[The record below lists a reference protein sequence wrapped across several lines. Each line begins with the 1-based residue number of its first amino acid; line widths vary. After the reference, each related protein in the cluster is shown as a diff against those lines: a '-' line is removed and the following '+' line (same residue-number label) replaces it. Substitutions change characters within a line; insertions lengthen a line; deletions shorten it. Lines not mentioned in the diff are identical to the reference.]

1 VRPGPDEARLSSFQT
16 VVPRVDAFAPRL
28 ERESD
33 DGLRTV
39 ARLLQARAD
48 NGADLDALLPEAFA
62 LAREAAARALGQR
75 PYDVQLVAA
84 AALHAGTS
92 VGMAPGEGKTLA
104 IALAAYLNALPRTG
118 VHVVASYEHTNER
131 AYQAMA
137 PLYRFLGIEA
147 AILRTG
153 DATADL
159 RSAYAAA
166 VTYGTYSRFAFD
178 LMGDSGWPDP
188 GHDLQRG
195 HRVALVDD
203 ADTVLGAWGR
213 TPARLQATPERGGK
227 LWDEITPIGYFRR
240 YDRIGL
246 VSIAATGCIPDI
258 HHSFGLATVDMPR
271 RFPQRL
277 RRRFPLLADTLQTGL
292 DYIEERVRAA
302 RDQARPVVV
311 AVQTEELAASVR
323 TRLAARGIDHARFD
337 ATVVDQPDVAA
348 AEQILGGAGRAGAL
362 TVFTGYVPGLD
373 VPLGGPEGGDERE
386 RVIATGGLLVL
397 RLATDPE
404 QMPKPYRWAARRGEP
419 GEVQEVLVIDPLAAQ
434 TAWWSRVARYAA
446 RRVSYLMREP
456 RPGLDEFVVGLHYAH
471 IARSFERRCRPV
483 CDFDVLVEHQRERNY
498 RERRAL
504 AGEDATALR
513 ERTTACLHAAVARL
527 AARAGAA
534 AALRAAVAEIH
545 PVDASGGHTGNG
557 SSGPAAL
564 ADGLV
569 AAYDAR
575 RAELGVDA
583 VAHERRA
590 HRHAL
595 MNTWRRHLDGVRP
608 IRDRLLDALP
618 MGDEG
623 LMRGLREVARRFD
636 EIEADL
642 PVECARLLFRDDE

>member
-1 VRPGPDEARLSSFQT
+1 MRPGPDEARLRGFQA

-33 DGLRTV
+33 DGLRTI
-39 ARLLQARAD
+39 ARLLQARAG

-75 PYDVQLVAA
+75 PWDVQLVVA

-104 IALAAYLNALPRTG
+104 IALATYLNALPRTG
-118 VHVVASYEHTNER
+118 VHVVAPYEHTNER

-147 AILRTG
+147 ALLRTG
-153 DATADL
+153 DATSDL
-159 RSAYAAA
+159 RDAYAAA
-166 VTYGTYSRFAFD
+166 VTYGAHYRFALD
-178 LMGDSGWPDP
+178 LMGDAGRRDP

-213 TPARLQATPERGGK
+213 TQLKLQASPERGGK
-227 LWDEITPIGYFRR
+227 VWDEVTPIGYFRR

-246 VSIAATGCIPDI
+246 VSTAATGSIPDL
-258 HHSFGLATVDMPR
+258 HHSFGLATVDVPR

-277 RRRFPLLADTLQTGL
+277 RRRFPLVADTLQTGL
-292 DYIEERVRAA
+292 DHIEERVRAA
-302 RDQARPVVV
+302 PDQARPVVV
-311 AVQTEELAASVR
+311 SVQTEELAASVR

-337 ATVVDQPDVAA
+337 ATVVDQPDVAG

-362 TVFTGYVPGLD
+362 TVFTGFFPGLD

-397 RLATDPE
+397 RLATDLE
-404 QMPKPYRWAARRGEP
+404 AMAKPYDWAARRGEP
-419 GEVQEVLVIDPLAAQ
+419 GEVQEVLLIDPLAVR

-446 RRVSYLMREP
+446 RRVSYIMREP
-456 RPGLDEFVVGLHYAH
+456 RPGLDQLVVGLHYAH
-471 IARSFERRCRPV
+471 IARRFERLNRPV
-483 CDFDVLVEHQRERNY
+483 YDFDALVDHQRELNY
-498 RERRAL
+498 GLRRAV
-504 AGEDATALR
+504 ANEDAGTLRDRTA
-513 ERTTACLHAAVARL
+513 ASLHAAVARL
-527 AARAGAA
+527 AATIEDA

-545 PVDASGGHTGNG
+545 PVGPASGPTGNG
-557 SSGPAAL
+557 SVGPAAL
-564 ADGLV
+564 AGGLV

-575 RAELGVDA
+575 RVELGIDA
-583 VAHERRA
+583 LAHERRA
-590 HRHAL
+590 HRWAV
-595 MNTWRRHLDGVRP
+595 MGAWSRHLDGVRA
-608 IRDRLLDALP
+608 IRDRLQEALP

-642 PVECARLLFRDDE
+642 PVECARLLFRDDG